1 MYLVCLVAFAIATAL
16 PFAAP
21 DDVQAPAPDRVTTP
35 TYDDCAEIYGVL
47 YWISA
52 LQEVALEDGV
62 YDIKP
67 ETSAAPFP
75 AYCDMTTAEGGWTVI
90 QRRFNGSLNFDRSW
104 ADYEDGFGD
113 VDGEYW
119 LGLEKIHKLVS
130 QAPYELYV
138 EIQDWEGNSA
148 YAKYSTFG
156 VEDASSNYRLTIGG
170 YSGDASDC
178 MVERENLN
186 GMQFSTKDRDNDMD
200 PDVHCA
206 QAYSN
211 AWWYDS
217 CSWSG
222 LNGPYFRPEH
232 YRRETGLGVF
242 WMFWKGRDNYYSLK
256 ATKMMV
262 RPADFRR
269 RARPNH

>member
-1 MYLVCLVAFAIATAL
+1 MSPACRVTLLVAALL
-16 PFAAP
+16 PFAAADQLQEEEGQVSFSERVDTP
-21 DDVQAPAPDRVTTP
+21 DF
-35 TYDDCAEIYGVL
+35 DDCAEIYGVL
-47 YWISA
+47 HWLGAI
-52 LQEVALEDGV
+52 VEDGV
-62 YDIKP
+62 FDIEP
-67 ETSAAPFP
+67 ETSAGPFP
-75 AYCDMTTAEGGWTVI
+75 AYCDMTTAGGGWTVI
-90 QRRFNGSLNFDRSW
+90 QRRFSGLLNFDRNW
-104 ADYEDGFGD
+104 VDYEEGFGD

-130 QAPYELYV
+130 QDSYELYI

-148 YAKYSTFG
+148 YARYSTFG
-156 VEDASSNYRLTIGG
+156 VGDASGNYRLTIGG

-186 GMQFSTKDRDNDMD
+186 GMQFSTKNRDNDMAA
-200 PDVHCA
+200 DVHCA
-206 QAYSN
+206 QTYSG

-232 YRRETGLGVF
+232 YRSATGLGVF
-242 WMFWKGRDNYYSLK
+242 WMFWKGREEYYSLK

-262 RPADFRR
+262 RPADF
-269 RARPNH
+269 NE